1 MKALATGKV
10 ARRSFV
16 LLEVTLSLLIL
27 SVTMGAALRGY
38 VLGMNAIR
46 ENRILSVATLM
57 AETLLDDLEVEPPVP
72 GRTNGNF
79 AEDPRFGEAF
89 EDWSWERVVDTE
101 EIRYKERSRNP
112 LQEPEPIYTMQ
123 LTIRYDDGRRQRT
136 PLIINTY
143 LLGAQIFSDNAI
155 QQNQLF

>member
-1 MKALATGKV
+1 MKALTSCKV
-10 ARRSFV
+10 SRRSFV

-46 ENRILSVATLM
+46 ENRILSVATIM
-57 AETLLDDLEVEPPVP
+57 AETLLDDLEIEPPVP
-72 GRTNGNF
+72 GRTNGSF
-79 AEDPRFGEAF
+79 EQDPRFGEAF
-89 EDWSWERVVDTE
+89 KDWSWERKVETE

-112 LQEPEPIYTMQ
+112 LQDPEPLYTME
-123 LTIRYDDGRRQRT
+123 LIIRYDDGRRHRT

-143 LLGAQIFSDNAI
+143 LLGAQVFSENAI